1 MVIYFPDCGIITAI
15 HFYPS
20 LVLLF
25 IFIRRD
31 PPVRDRNDYP
41 AWLRGFFCIKK
52 PITGESYGLN
62 KWERTKKYDEVRENG
77 LTIHN
82 K

>member
-1 MVIYFPDCGIITAI
+1 M
-15 HFYPS
+15 
-20 LVLLF
+20 
-25 IFIRRD
+25 RRD
-31 PPVRDRNDYP
+31 SPVYGVIDRL